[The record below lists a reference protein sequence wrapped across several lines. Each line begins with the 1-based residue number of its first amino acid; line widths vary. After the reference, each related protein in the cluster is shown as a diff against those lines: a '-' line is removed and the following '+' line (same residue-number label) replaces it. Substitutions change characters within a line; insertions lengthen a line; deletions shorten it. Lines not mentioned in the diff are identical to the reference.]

1 MRMRWGMD
9 MSANN
14 TLELYGNFPLSV
26 LKAGEKVLVYCRRCN
41 KELELDQVIDHM
53 MVNDENPDGHSVHFT
68 IEKG

>member
-9 MSANN
+9 MSASK

-26 LKAGEKVLVYCRRCN
+26 LKDGETILVYCKECN
-41 KELELDQVIDHM
+41 TELDLDRVIEHM
-53 MVNDENPDGHSVHFT
+53 TVNDQFQDGHTVHFT